1 MGSIPGGFELG
12 LWEPAYAPTAG
23 ERPRCLTKKGKRT
36 SKPKARKPGT
46 AGDSFSRR
54 GRESRGRSEFGRN
67 LLDGSMNSEFVDGQV
82 KLVFAVPGNPNA
94 SEAVAARAM
103 LDLRNGVGSQV
114 VAGL

>member
-1 MGSIPGGFELG
+1 M
-12 LWEPAYAPTAG
+12 
-23 ERPRCLTKKGKRT
+23 
-36 SKPKARKPGT
+36 
-46 AGDSFSRR
+46 
-54 GRESRGRSEFGRN
+54 
-67 LLDGSMNSEFVDGQV
+67 DGAMNSEFVDGQV